1 MYINNYIEEL
11 AAASGA
17 LASASGAAA
26 SAAGAAVASAAGAL
40 ASASGA
46 AVASATGGSG
56 EIVSSKPDETGDLDS
71 CFPSTSL
78 TIGELSSGSNEMV
91 SSTFSCNLLI

>member
-17 LASASGAAA
+17 AAAASGALA
-26 SAAGAAVASAAGAL
+26 SGAAVASAAGAL

-56 EIVSSKPDETGDLDS
+56 EIVSSKPDETGYLDS